1 MLRRL
6 LLSTFAAVSIA
17 VSFPTP
23 LAAKNPRFLLCL
35 LPDGSEFHILIQKGG
50 WKAAE
55 RHCIEFWGGEP
66 AGITR

>member
-6 LLSTFAAVSIA
+6 LLSTLVAVSIA
-17 VSFPTP
+17 ASFPTP
-23 LAAKNPRFLLCL
+23 LAAKNPRSLLCL
-35 LPDGSEFHILIQKGG
+35 LPDGSELHIVLKKGG

-55 RHCIEFWGGEP
+55 RHCIEFWNGVP